1 MKSYIPTFDW
11 NNGEEV
17 YPFGWLF
24 EEDKNSKSNKKSVLI
39 IRKKK

>member
-17 YPFGWLF
+17 YPFDWLF
-24 EEDKNSKSNKKSVLI
+24 EDKVNTKNKTKT
-39 IRKKK
+39 IRIKKD